1 MVSGKRVMLVNMP
14 ISTRERPSIG
24 LSLLKAALVRD
35 HVECDMRYFNL
46 RFAEMIGETYHD
58 QIVDSIS
65 YPLLGEWLFAEDLF
79 GDRIPAAEEYFAD
92 VLDPSLVFSSPPA
105 THITRQKAEIL
116 RIRARVAPF
125 LDECMASVDWEEYAI
140 VGFASV
146 FQQNVASLALARR
159 LKERFPR
166 LVIVFGGANC
176 DGEMGPTLHRLF
188 PFVDYVCVGEAD
200 LTFPRLV
207 KNVLDGLPVEDIPA
221 IVRRVDGK
229 SVLPTQPGA
238 MVQDMDSLPYP
249 VFDDYVSEIKKYD
262 FKKMDPYLFLETSRG
277 CWWGEKSHCTFC
289 GSNGSVMFFRS
300 KTPDRAIQEILHL
313 TGRYEIKK
321 IQTVDD
327 IMDIRYFRDVL
338 PRLKELS
345 LPIELFYETK
355 ANLRKDQVFQF
366 RDSGVLAI
374 QPGIESL
381 STDILKLMR
390 KGVTMLQNIQLL
402 KWCAEYMIAPYW
414 NVLAGFAGE
423 DPQEYVRQAEIVP
436 LISHLPPPQPLRLV
450 KLQRF
455 APMHFNSEQFGLR
468 NVRAMKAYE
477 YIYPFAIEDLNELA
491 FQFDFEYEDG
501 RKPGEYVRVLKQAVE
516 TWASLDN
523 NPVLNSYIEGDEL
536 VIQDTRTVAIRP
548 EHRFRGLHK
557 AIYELCDAAHNV
569 VDLQKHLAD
578 SWPAEE
584 VSEAAIQRILAEFV
598 WDKLMISENG
608 RYLSLAVDQTFRRQL
623 VADLV
628 ISSMHYYS
636 PD

>member
-1 MVSGKRVMLVNMP
+1 MNRKRVMLINMP
-14 ISTRERPSIG
+14 VSTRERPSIG

-35 HVECDMRYFNL
+35 GVACDVRYFNL
-46 RFAEMIGETYHD
+46 RFADIIGEAYHD

-65 YPLLGEWLFAEDLF
+65 YPLLGEWIFAQELF
-79 GDRIPAAEEYFAD
+79 GDRIPPPERYFAE
-92 VLDPSLVFSSPPA
+92 VLDPTTAFSSYEA
-105 THITRQKAEIL
+105 THIANQKEAIL
-116 RIRARVAPF
+116 HIREQVGPF
-125 LDECMASVDWEEYAI
+125 LDECLASADWTDYAI
-140 VGFASV
+140 VGFTSV

-159 LKERFPR
+159 LKLQYPH

-176 DGEMGPTLHRLF
+176 DGEMGPALHRMF

-200 LTFPRLV
+200 LNFPVLV
-207 KNVLDGLPVEDIPA
+207 KQVLAREAVGDIPG
-221 IVRRVDGK
+221 IVRRVEGK
-229 SVLPTQPGA
+229 TVLPGQSGA
-238 MVQDMDSLPYP
+238 SVKDMDSLPYP
-249 VFDDYVSEIKKYD
+249 IFDEYVAETRKYH

-300 KTPDRAIQEILHL
+300 KSPDRAIAEIVYL
-313 TGRYEIKK
+313 TNNYEIKK

-338 PRLKELS
+338 PKLKELN

-355 ANLRKDQVFQF
+355 ANLRKEQVYQF
-366 RDSGVLAI
+366 RDSGVLTI

-381 STDILKLMR
+381 STEILKLMR

-423 DPQEYVRQAEIVP
+423 DPAEYVRQAELVP
-436 LISHLPPPQPLRLV
+436 LINHLPPPQPLRLV

-455 APMHFNSEQFGLR
+455 APMFFNSEQFGLR

-477 YIYPFAIEDLNELA
+477 YIYPFPIEDLNELA
-491 FQFDFEYEDG
+491 FQFDFEFGDG
-501 RKPGEYVRVLKQAVE
+501 RKPLEYVEVLKEAVAA
-516 TWASLDN
+516 WASLDN
-523 NPVLNSYIEGDEL
+523 NAVLSSCIQGDEL
-536 VIQDTRTVAIRP
+536 VILDTRPVAQQG
-548 EHRFRGLHK
+548 EYRFTGLRR
-557 AIYELCDAAHNV
+557 AIYELCDSAHNV
-569 VDLQKHLAD
+569 PDITKHLAASLPQEKVSD
-578 SWPAEE
+578 SIVEG
-584 VSEAAIQRILAEFV
+584 ILAEFM
-598 WDKLMISENG
+598 DAKLMVSESD
-608 RYLSLAVDQTFRRQL
+608 RYLSLAVDLTFRQQL

-628 ISSMHYYS
+628 MSSMTYYS

>member
-1 MVSGKRVMLVNMP
+1 MNPKRVMLINMP
-14 ISTRERPSIG
+14 VSTRERPSIG

-35 HVECDMRYFNL
+35 GVACDVKYFNL
-46 RFAEMIGETYHD
+46 RFAALIGEAYHD

-65 YPLLGEWLFAEDLF
+65 YPLLGEWIFAQDLF
-79 GDRIPAAEEYFAD
+79 GDRIPAAERYFAE
-92 VLDPSLVFSSPPA
+92 VLDPTTAFSSYPA
-105 THITRQKAEIL
+105 DHIANQKQAIL
-116 RIRARVAPF
+116 QIRNQVGPF
-125 LDECMASVDWEEYAI
+125 LDECIASADWEDYAI
-140 VGFASV
+140 VGFTSV

-159 LKERFPR
+159 LKERHPH

-176 DGEMGPTLHRLF
+176 DGEMGPALHRMF

-200 LTFPRLV
+200 LNFPVLV
-207 KNVLDGLPVEDIPA
+207 NQILAKEAVGDIPG
-221 IVRRVDGK
+221 IVRRVEGK
-229 SVLPTQPGA
+229 TMLPSQAGASVK
-238 MVQDMDSLPYP
+238 DMDSLPYP
-249 VFDDYVSEIKKYD
+249 IFDEYVAETKKYH

-300 KTPDRAIQEILHL
+300 KSPDRAIAEIVYL
-313 TGRYEIKK
+313 TNNYEIKK

-338 PRLKELS
+338 PKLKELN

-355 ANLRKDQVFQF
+355 ANLRKEQVYQF
-366 RDSGVLAI
+366 RDSGVLTI

-381 STDILKLMR
+381 STEILKLMR

-423 DPQEYVRQAEIVP
+423 DPAEYVRQAELVP

-455 APMHFNSEQFGLR
+455 APMFFNSEQFGLR

-477 YIYPFAIEDLNELA
+477 YIYPFPIEDLNELA
-491 FQFDFEYEDG
+491 FQFDFEFGDG
-501 RKPGEYVRVLKQAVE
+501 RKPLEYVEVLKEAVAA
-516 TWASLDN
+516 WASLDN
-523 NPVLNSYIEGDEL
+523 NAVLSSCIQGDEL
-536 VIQDTRTVAIRP
+536 VILDTRPVAQQG
-548 EHRFRGLHK
+548 EYRFTGLRR
-557 AIYELCDAAHNV
+557 AIYELCDSAHNV
-569 VDLQKHLAD
+569 PDITKHLAASLPQENVSD
-578 SWPAEE
+578 SIVEG
-584 VSEAAIQRILAEFV
+584 ILAEFM
-598 WDKLMISENG
+598 DAKLMVSESD
-608 RYLSLAVDQTFRRQL
+608 RYLSLAVDLTFRQQL

-628 ISSMHYYS
+628 MSSMTYYS